1 MWENKNEMQCVTS
14 LEPQPSFC
22 HSTQED
28 HYGEYSLISP
38 DRSEHFEGGQVKST
52 FSFSTFLYS
61 RAQLRAK
68 NNCTEECPSNSDV
81 TILVFF
87 DMPSTPP
94 SVLTNGLQKM
104 R

>member
-52 FSFSTFLYS
+52 FSFFLLFYTLGHS
-61 RAQLRAK
+61 LGQKTTAQKSVPAIQMLQF
-68 NNCTEECPSNSDV
+68 
-81 TILVFF
+81 FF
-87 DMPSTPP
+87 DMPSSPP